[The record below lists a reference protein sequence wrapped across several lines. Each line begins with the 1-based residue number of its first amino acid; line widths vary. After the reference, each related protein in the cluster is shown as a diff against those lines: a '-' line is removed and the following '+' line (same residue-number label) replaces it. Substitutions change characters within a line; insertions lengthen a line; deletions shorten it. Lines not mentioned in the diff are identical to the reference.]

1 MDRYLR
7 GEEMVIFP
15 QETAIGA
22 LSYYI
27 THADPND
34 FQPMKINFGII
45 KDFDLKVKKKYK
57 KMGYA
62 IRAIYCFDQFVK
74 DNGVID

>member
-1 MDRYLR
+1 
-7 GEEMVIFP
+7 
-15 QETAIGA
+15 
-22 LSYYI
+22 
-27 THADPND
+27 
-34 FQPMKINFGII
+34 MKINFGII